1 MKLRSRSRGC
11 VIRGSD
17 HQRGGEYL
25 QHRGGGGERG
35 DDQNANDV
43 IKAVKKTLE
52 RTS

>member
-1 MKLRSRSRGC
+1 MKLGSRSRGC
-11 VIRGSD
+11 GIHGGD

-35 DDQNANDV
+35 DDQNVNDV

-52 RTS
+52 RTF